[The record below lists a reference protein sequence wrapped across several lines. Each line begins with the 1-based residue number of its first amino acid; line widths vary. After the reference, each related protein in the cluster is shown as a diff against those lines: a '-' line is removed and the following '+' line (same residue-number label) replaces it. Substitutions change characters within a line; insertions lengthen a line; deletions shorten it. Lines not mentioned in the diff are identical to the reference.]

1 MMRSMRRRRIAVL
14 TLARGLLV
22 ALVLWPAGSPGPARA
37 DVVVVSQQVRDE
49 IANTGQARVIVQV
62 QLPGTFTP
70 EGALPT
76 WQALAQRSSIAF
88 AQARVLSRLQGRGHS
103 LLHSFATVPYVVLE
117 IAADAL
123 QELEG
128 AGADVRR
135 VVEDARWEPLLP
147 QSVPLVEG
155 NQAWAQGFDGTGMT
169 VAIVDTGVDQTH
181 PFLAGKVVDE
191 ACYSTNSIG
200 QTSSLCP
207 NGQAEQIGPGTGV
220 NCAIGGPSDFCWHG
234 THVAGI
240 ATGNGASAGVAF
252 SGVAK
257 GAQIMAVQVFSRG
270 ISAQVCGGQLPP
282 CLTTFE
288 SDIMKG
294 LERVYA
300 VRAQHVFGAVNLSV
314 GGGFHPSN
322 CDDDPTKP
330 AIDNLRSVG
339 IPTVIASG
347 NNSGVSWMS
356 APACV
361 STAVSVGSTDKSD
374 VVSSFSNV
382 APFLSLFA
390 PGENILSSSS
400 GGQWRTESGT
410 SMAAPHV
417 SGAFAIL
424 KQRAPGA
431 AVDTLLTALQQTGV
445 PITDNRPGGTVT
457 KPRIRIA
464 HALAALVPPPP
475 HTLSVTST
483 NPPTGGAV
491 TVSPV
496 DNGGQGNGTTPFSR
510 VYGAATVVN
519 LTAATT
525 AQSKTFQQWQQD
537 GVGVSTNPSV
547 QVVMDVDHTLN
558 AVYVVS
564 DFVDVPPS
572 HPFWSWIE
580 ALFRAG
586 ITAGCGTNPP
596 VFCPDQT
603 VSRAE
608 MAVFLLRS
616 IHGAGYAPPTA
627 TSVFA
632 DVPVSDPFAAWIDRL
647 FDEGIVS
654 GCGTNPLRYCPS
666 DDVTRGQMALLL
678 LRAKHGAGYQPPAA
692 SGLFADV
699 ASNDPFAPWI
709 EQLFAEG
716 VTTGCGTNP
725 LRYCPSQSVTRGQMA
740 AFLDRAFGFPQ

>member
-1 MMRSMRRRRIAVL
+1 MRSRRFVAL
-14 TLARGLLV
+14 TLAAGLVVTL
-22 ALVLWPAGSPGPARA
+22 ALWPAGAPGPARA
-37 DVVVVSQQVRDE
+37 DVVFVSQQVRDE
-49 IANTGQARVIVQV
+49 IAANGRARVIVEV
-62 QLPGTFTP
+62 QLPGAFIA

-76 WQALAQRSSIAF
+76 WGQVLTQRTDIAF
-88 AQARVLSRLQGRGHS
+88 AQSRVFSRLQGYGHS
-103 LLHSFATVPYVVLE
+103 VLHRFDTVPYVVLE
-117 IAADAL
+117 IESDAL
-123 QELEG
+123 RELEG
-128 AGADVRR
+128 AGSDVRR

-169 VAIVDTGVDQTH
+169 VAIVDTGVDKTH
-181 PFLAGKVVDE
+181 PFLAGKVVEE
-191 ACYSTNSIG
+191 ACYSTNSPQ

-207 NGQAEQIGPGTGV
+207 NGQAEQTGPGTGV
-220 NCAIGGPSDFCWHG
+220 NCAIGGPSDLCFHG

-240 ATGNGASAGVAF
+240 ATGNGASAGVPF

-270 ISAQVCGGQLPP
+270 IAGQLCGGQPPP
-282 CLTTFE
+282 CLTTFQ
-288 SDIMKG
+288 SDIIKG

-300 VRAQHVFGAVNLSV
+300 VRDQHVFGAVNLSV
-314 GGGFHPSN
+314 GGGFHTSN

-330 AIDNLRSVG
+330 VIDNLRSVG

-347 NNSGVSWMS
+347 NNSGVSSMS

-361 STAVSVGSTDKSD
+361 STAVSVGNTGKDD
-374 VVSSFSNV
+374 VVWPSSNV

-390 PGENILSSSS
+390 PGGSILSSVP
-400 GGQWRTESGT
+400 GGQWMTLSGT

-424 KQRAPGA
+424 KQASPGA
-431 AVDTLLTALQQTGV
+431 SVDTLLTALQQTGV
-445 PITDNRPGGTVT
+445 PITDTRPAGFVT

-464 HALAALVPPPP
+464 HALAALAPPPP
-475 HTLSVTST
+475 RTLSVTST
-483 NPPTGGAV
+483 NPPSGVAI

-525 AQSKTFQQWQQD
+525 AQSKTFQKWQQD
-537 GVGVSTNPSV
+537 GVDVSTNASV
-547 QVVMDVDHTLN
+547 QVALDVDHMLN

-586 ITAGCGTNPP
+586 ITSGCGTNPP

-616 IHGAGYAPPTA
+616 IHGAGYAPPA
-627 TSVFA
+627 PTSVFA

-647 FDEGIVS
+647 FAEGIVG

-666 DDVTRGQMALLL
+666 DDVTRAQMAILL

-699 ASNDPFAPWI
+699 APNDPFAPWI

-725 LRYCPSQSVTRGQMA
+725 LRYCPGQSVTRGQTA
-740 AFLDRAFGFPQ
+740 AFLDRTFGFPP